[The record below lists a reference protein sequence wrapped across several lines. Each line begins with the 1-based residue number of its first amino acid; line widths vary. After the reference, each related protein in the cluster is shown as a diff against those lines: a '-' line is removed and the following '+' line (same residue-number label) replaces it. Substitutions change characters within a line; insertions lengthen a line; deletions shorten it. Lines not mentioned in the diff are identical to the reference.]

1 MGQPLP
7 LDEKLRHNKG
17 EKMKSIAKVFF
28 LVALCLPTVAIAGD
42 GYKITGQSG
51 IMFFVAIDAAQKNNE
66 DVYRFAVGE
75 ACAGKAICQVQYW
88 VGNAPS
94 KFPLTD
100 AQVASK
106 LVHWQQNLNTG
117 LRRWLVK
124 CSSSNLFAKERE
136 CM

>member
-1 MGQPLP
+1 M
-7 LDEKLRHNKG
+7 KG
-17 EKMKSIAKVFF
+17 MAKVFLF
-28 LVALCLPTVAIAGD
+28 VMIWLPTVANAGD

-51 IMFFVAIDAAQKNNE
+51 VMYFVAVDADQKDNE
-66 DVYRFAVGE
+66 DVYRYAVGE
-75 ACAGKAICQVQYW
+75 ACAGKAVCQVQFW
-88 VGNAPS
+88 VDSAPK

-100 AQVASK
+100 AQVDSK
-106 LVHWQQNLNTG
+106 LVQWQLNLNTG

>member
-1 MGQPLP
+1 
-7 LDEKLRHNKG
+7 
-17 EKMKSIAKVFF
+17 MKSIAKVFF
-28 LVALCLPTVAIAGD
+28 LVAICLPTVAIAGD

-51 IMFFVAIDAAQKNNE
+51 IMFFVSIEAAQENNE

-124 CSSSNLFAKERE
+124 CSSSNLFAKESE

>member
-1 MGQPLP
+1 MKYLIRVLFVASIFLP
-7 LDEKLRHNKG
+7 L
-17 EKMKSIAKVFF
+17 SAT
-28 LVALCLPTVAIAGD
+28 ASD

-51 IMFFVAIDAAQKNNE
+51 MMFFVAIEASQKNNE
-66 DVYRFAVGE
+66 DVYRFAVGK

-100 AQVASK
+100 AQVDSK
-106 LVHWQQNLNTG
+106 LVHWQQNLNTS

-124 CSSSNLFAKERE
+124 CSNSNLFAKERE